1 MDKFSFIYNL
11 VKSKMDSWG
20 GIYPSFEEQLYE
32 RAFNVFFSIIRDGIQ
47 KISV

>member
-20 GIYPSFEEQLYE
+20 GFTHLLKNSYMRELLMLFS
-32 RAFNVFFSIIRDGIQ
+32 SIIRDGIQ